1 MVEMGLGFKIEGLGQ
16 LAYGNVTEPS
26 WVPDRL
32 DLRGE
37 PTDLEQKSETRLV
50 PGYLHSIIN

>member
-1 MVEMGLGFKIEGLGQ
+1 MEMGLGFKIEDLGQ
-16 LAYGNVTEPS
+16 LAYGNVIEPS

-37 PTDLEQKSETRLV
+37 PTDLAQKSGDQTGARLFAF
-50 PGYLHSIIN
+50 HH